1 MSKETLSKVID
12 ALEAT
17 IQEIHESWG
26 SEETTQ
32 ETLEFAQSLLDDIQI
47 WAKRGGGL
55 NNVY

>member
-1 MSKETLSKVID
+1 MSKETLLKVID

-47 WAKRGGGL
+47 WENGEED
-55 NNVY
+55 